1 MIPRSLFE
9 AEHDDFRDTVRRFI
23 ADEVV
28 PNREEWEAQ
37 QHVDR
42 GLWNKAGELGM
53 LCMTMP
59 EEYGGSGV
67 DRRYSAIVIEELGLA
82 GDSGVG
88 FPLHSDIVANYLN
101 NFGTDEQKQ
110 RWLPKMATGELVGSI
125 AMTEPGTGSDLQSV
139 KTTAVEDGD
148 DYIVNGSKI
157 FITNGYLCDIT
168 VAVVRTGNSGEGSK
182 DLSLLVIEADR
193 EGFSKGKPLKKIGM
207 HSQDTCELFFKD
219 VRVPKSNLLAQ
230 PGMGFVMLM
239 KELAWERL
247 MIAITAVSAA
257 KGAFQSTLE
266 YVNGRKVFGKPVA
279 KFQNTKFTLAECKAK
294 LEIAQVYIDRCLEMQ
309 LQGKLGVDDAA
320 TAKYWTTD
328 LQGEVIDEC
337 LQLHGGYGYM
347 LEYPIARAWIDSRA
361 QRIYGG
367 TNEIMKE
374 LISRTL

>member
-28 PNREEWEAQ
+28 PHREEWEAQ

-88 FPLHSDIVANYLN
+88 FPLHSDIVANYIN
-101 NFGTDEQKQ
+101 NFGSDEQKQ

-157 FITNGYLCDIT
+157 FITNGYLCDLT
-168 VAVVRTGNSGEGSK
+168 VAVVRTGHSGEGSK

-219 VRVPKSNLLAQ
+219 VRVPKANLLAQ

-257 KGAFQSTLE
+257 KGAFRHTLD

-279 KFQNTKFTLAECKAK
+279 KFQNTRFTLAECKAK